1 MNNNQYINNKDDFS
15 LLVNDLTTS
24 TNFSK
29 DKAVSGY
36 IMRIII
42 IILIILT
49 LYVYYMYYKI
59 IYNIGGDGGA
69 YNRVRIFIRIAI
81 VVYSYFI
88 YKYYIKISY
97 NIAKFI
103 ENNFLFKI

>member
-1 MNNNQYINNKDDFS
+1 MNNNEYINNKDDFS

-24 TNFSK
+24 SNFSK

-36 IMRIII
+36 IMRFT
-42 IILIILT
+42 ILFLIVLT

-59 IYNIGGDGGA
+59 IYNIGNNSE

-81 VVYSYFI
+81 IAYSYLI
-88 YKYYIKISY
+88 YKNYIRIAYYIS
-97 NIAKFI
+97 KFI